1 MDRLTAPLTTDHK
14 FAIVAVSNIVTDIE
28 QASTSAIDSTIVS
41 NKLPFTLENHWRD
54 WLGKLQHD
62 NLMGC
67 NLFIERYRTSGWA
80 ANQLEVLDQV
90 NLDLKNEAYTIF
102 SLLHL
107 LGPWEYDR
115 RNVYLFTGHMKDGFA
130 MVRQFN
136 RLDSFNV
143 TRGYKRSE
151 LTAQSISEALALFW
165 AVEDLKIRLPD
176 DERARFW
183 RGFRALLYGF
193 KAFFASDRLHGFVR
207 SLEALILPER
217 SNTEKQFRDRC
228 AIMGAPDTEEAKA
241 VQMLGEAYK
250 LRSDVEHVNEWDKS
264 LTTLPNATA
273 REERALWRTRQ
284 VEALACAAYRRI
296 LLDANTQMHFMSDAA
311 IRALWETSNL
321 TNARAAMGNVCNI
334 TVVL

>member
-14 FAIVAVSNIVTDIE
+14 FAIVAASNIFTDIE
-28 QASTSAIDSTIVS
+28 ETLISSIDSTIVS
-41 NKLPFTLENHWRD
+41 DKLPFTLEEHWRD
-54 WLGKLQHD
+54 WLGKIQHD

-80 ANQLEVLDQV
+80 ANQLEVLDQI
-90 NLDLKNEAYTIF
+90 NHDLRGEVYAVF

-107 LGPWEYDR
+107 LGTWEYDR
-115 RNVYLFTGHMKDGFA
+115 PNVYLFTGHMKDSFA
-130 MVRQFN
+130 TVRQFA
-136 RLDSFNV
+136 RLERFNV
-143 TRGYKRSE
+143 TRGCRGSE
-151 LTAQSISEALALFW
+151 LTAQSISEALALYR
-165 AVEDLKIRLPD
+165 AMENLTIRLPD

-183 RGFRALLYGF
+183 RGFRALMYGL

-207 SLEALILPER
+207 SLEALILPEK

-228 AIMGAPDTEEAKA
+228 AIMGAPDSEEAKA
-241 VQMLGEAYK
+241 RQMLGEAYK

-264 LTTLPNATA
+264 LTTLTNATA

-296 LLDANTQMHFMSDAA
+296 LLAANAQKHFMSDAD
-311 IRALWETSNL
+311 IRAFWEPSNVIV
-321 TNARAAMGNVCNI
+321 ARAAMGNVCNI
-334 TVVL
+334 TVVS